1 MASKLTWLVMALLIA
16 AMQVHIANSRQ
27 LGGSSSASSIFS
39 NPEVRKPNCD
49 EKKVVAELLNSRIS
63 AESQTELR
71 VMMPLE
77 DDSGPILAATWPT
90 KRILEADNNMHP
102 PPPYPNHW
110 HNPSDDP

>member
-27 LGGSSSASSIFS
+27 LGGSSSGSSILS

-49 EKKVVAELLNSRIS
+49 EKKVVVELLISRMA

-77 DDSGPILAATWPT
+77 DDSGPKLATTWPT
-90 KRILEADNNMHP
+90 KRVLAAQINMHP
-102 PPPYPNHW
+102 PPPLSNYP
-110 HNPSDDP
+110 HNPSIP